1 MLDIRRLEVFVA
13 VVEEGSFTA
22 AAQRL
27 YLTQSAVSQQV
38 AALERELGTPLLHR
52 LARGVR
58 ATAAG
63 ASLADRARD
72 LFGRITGIEQDIRAL
87 GDGPREIR
95 IGAFATAGVELLPVA
110 LRTFRARHPGVQ
122 VALTAVPADSAPA
135 GLREGRI
142 HALLTWEY
150 DIAPQPTDPGLV
162 QRHLPDDPLRI
173 LVPAGHPLAAEAEV
187 ALADLAGE
195 RWVVRAHR
203 APHAAAHE
211 TMCRIGGFEPDV
223 AFRTDDYQSLQGLVA
238 AGLGVGLAPAL
249 SLVPHRDD
257 VRVLRLAAPVFTRR
271 VTALTLE
278 EPAPGTPV
286 RDLLDILCATAAE
299 LLPTP

>member
-1 MLDIRRLEVFVA
+1 VLDIRRLEVFVA
-13 VVEEGSFTA
+13 VAEEGSFTA

-58 ATAAG
+58 PTTAG
-63 ASLADRARD
+63 AVLADRSKH
-72 LFGRITGIEQDIRAL
+72 LFGQITSVEQYVRAF
-87 GDGPREIR
+87 GNGPREIR
-95 IGAFATAGVELLPVA
+95 LGAFATAGVELLPIA
-110 LRTFRARHPGVQ
+110 LRTFRKRHPDIRVE
-122 VALTAVPADSAPA
+122 LTAVHTDSAPA
-135 GLREGRI
+135 GLREGHI
-142 HALLTWEY
+142 HALLTWDY

-173 LVPAGHPLAAEAEV
+173 LVAADHPLAGRGEV
-187 ALADLAGE
+187 SLADMAGE

-203 APHAAAHE
+203 APHSAAHE
-211 TMCRIGGFEPDV
+211 TMCRIAGFEPVV

-238 AGLGVGLAPAL
+238 AGMGVGLAPAL
-249 SLVPHRDD
+249 SLFPPRDD

-278 EPAPGTPV
+278 EPAPDTPV
-286 RDLLDILCATAAE
+286 RDFLDILCATAE
-299 LLPTP
+299 DLLPAQ